1 MVSQVECVVEC
12 SKADAA
18 VEMQGLYEK
27 FVVPS
32 YRRTLTLT
40 RGEGSYVWDTS
51 GKRYLD
57 MGGGIAVNS
66 LGHAHPAIL
75 STLQKQASRLIHV
88 SNLYYNEP
96 QALLA
101 KKLVELTGPGK
112 VFFCNSGAEANE
124 ALYKLARRVGHDQG
138 RYEVITTINSFHGR
152 TLAGIAATGQ
162 EKVKKSF
169 EPLMPGFIHV
179 PYNDLAAAEK
189 AIGPKTAAILV
200 EGVQGEGG
208 IIPAT
213 PEYLLG
219 LRELTRKHGI
229 LLLMDS
235 VQCGF
240 FRSGYFQSYERI
252 LENHPGGKDFLPDG
266 ISMAKALGGGFPIGA
281 VWIGQP
287 YQDVFQP
294 GSHGTTFGGTPL
306 ACAVALEVISVIERE
321 KLVDNIRRQG
331 DRLIAGLKNL
341 SGRENFVSVRGF
353 GAIVGFQTKID
364 PLILTP
370 QLAGEGLLV
379 IPSGNNSV
387 RFLPPYNITAQQIDE
402 ALAIVQKVI

>member
-1 MVSQVECVVEC
+1 MASQLEYVVE
-12 SKADAA
+12 SPADAA
-18 VEMQGLYEK
+18 VEIQGLYEK
-27 FVVPS
+27 YVVPS

-40 RGEGSYVWDTS
+40 RGEGIHVWDAS
-51 GKRYLD
+51 GKRYMDL
-57 MGGGIAVNS
+57 GGGIAVNS
-66 LGHAHPAIL
+66 LGHAHPAIVAA
-75 STLQKQASRLIHV
+75 LQKQASKLIHV

-101 KKLVELTGPGK
+101 KKLVELVSPGK

-162 EKVKKSF
+162 DKVKKTF
-169 EPLMPGFIHV
+169 EPAVPGFSHI

-200 EGVQGEGG
+200 EGIQGEGG

-240 FRSGYFQSYERI
+240 FRSGCFQSYERI
-252 LENHPGGKDFLPDG
+252 LEGHPGAEDFLPDG
-266 ISMAKALGGGFPIGA
+266 ISMAKAIGGGFPMGA
-281 VWIGQP
+281 VWIREP

-321 KLVDNIRRQG
+321 NLVDNIRKQG
-331 DRLIAGLKNL
+331 DRLIAGLKTL
-341 SGRENFVSVRGF
+341 SGRENFVAVRGF
-353 GAIVGFQTKID
+353 GGIIGFQTKHD
-364 PLILTP
+364 PMTFTSR
-370 QLAGEGLLV
+370 LAEAGLLV
-379 IPSGNNSV
+379 VPSGNNSV
-387 RFLPPYNITAQQIDE
+387 RFLPPYNITSQQIDE
-402 ALAIVQKVI
+402 ALAIVQRVI